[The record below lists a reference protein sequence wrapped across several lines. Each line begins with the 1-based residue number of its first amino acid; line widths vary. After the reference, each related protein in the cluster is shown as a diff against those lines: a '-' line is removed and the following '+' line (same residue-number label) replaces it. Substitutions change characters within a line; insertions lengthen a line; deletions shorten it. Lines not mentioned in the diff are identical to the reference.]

1 MDICMEAFLSHIELE
16 KGFSLNTVAAY
27 RSDLEQLYSFINQHG
42 IPEPIDWDSVD
53 LNILSNYVL
62 FLQNRQYATSTLSR
76 KTATVKS
83 FFNHLVEEQ
92 MVKRDSAEEL
102 SLPKSKRIL
111 PKILTEEEIER
122 LLQQPLLNNTFAGIR
137 DLAML
142 ELLYATGMRVSE
154 MTTLDVGD
162 LDLKEGT
169 VRCWGKGSKQRILP
183 IRGET
188 QTGERPPS
196 PASIALEQYLTA
208 ARPKFNRK
216 PQERSLFLNQRGFR
230 LTRQGFWLIL
240 KEYAK
245 QASIQQPITPHV
257 LRHSFATHILH
268 RGADLRYVQELL
280 GHASVSTT
288 QIYTHLTNEYLHEEF
303 NKAHPRASS

>member
-27 RSDLEQLYSFINQHG
+27 RNDLEQLYSFMSQYG
-42 IPEPIDWDSVD
+42 IHEPIDWNSVD
-53 LNILSNYVL
+53 LNILSNYIL
-62 FLQNRQYATSTLSR
+62 FLQNRQYAISTLSR

-92 MVKRDSAEEL
+92 MASRDSAEEL
-102 SLPKSKRIL
+102 SLPKSRRIL
-111 PKILTEEEIER
+111 PKTLTEEEVER
-122 LLQQPLLNNTFAGIR
+122 LLHQPALNTLAGLR

-154 MTTLDVGD
+154 MTTLDLGD

-188 QTGERPPS
+188 NTGERPPS
-196 PASIALEQYLTA
+196 PASLSLEQYITT
-208 ARPKFNRK
+208 ARPKFNRN
-216 PQERSLFLNQRGFR
+216 PQERALFLNQRGFR

-240 KEYAK
+240 KEYAN
-245 QASIQQPITPHV
+245 QASILKPITPHV
-257 LRHSFATHILH
+257 LRHSFATHILQ

-288 QIYTHLTNEYLHEEF
+288 QIYTHLTNEYLREEF